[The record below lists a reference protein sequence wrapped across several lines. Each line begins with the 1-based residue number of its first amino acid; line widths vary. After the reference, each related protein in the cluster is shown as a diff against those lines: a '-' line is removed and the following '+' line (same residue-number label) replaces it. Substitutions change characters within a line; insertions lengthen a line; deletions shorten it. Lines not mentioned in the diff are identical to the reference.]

1 MPRLKHKDSVVFVV
15 VTASGYGNKKQVV
28 QQHAVKC
35 TFLQNTGFLHT
46 NNQDLLD
53 ADAIIYPDE
62 RNEFIKN
69 NHNRLEGM
77 FVIAQLYGS
86 TTAQSWYKVET
97 VTVNRDHLLGNKI
110 DNILCTLKKSEA
122 LPGVS

>member
-1 MPRLKHKDSVVFVV
+1 MPRLNHKDSVTFVI
-15 VTASGYGNKKQVV
+15 ASTGGYGNKKAVV
-28 QQHAVKC
+28 EQHAVKG

-53 ADAIIYPDE
+53 ADAIIYPNE
-62 RNEFIKN
+62 RDPFILA

-77 FVIAQLYGS
+77 FVIAPLYG
-86 TTAQSWYKVET
+86 AAADDSWFKIET
-97 VTVNRDHLLGNKI
+97 VAVNRDHLLGNKI
-110 DNILCTLKKSEA
+110 DNILCTLKRTDK